1 MIDQSRILYRISET
15 TKLINIKIDE
25 EFNFDS
31 TNDAFIISEGSV
43 LSIGDRNLTQI
54 LNDGDPIGFAEA
66 ILAKKNLLRYRRYTD
81 LKLIKI
87 DGSLLRKE
95 VNNAHIVVKSIIKYN
110 LARIFGNSNSK
121 ARFLLEEK
129 FIRNN
134 ENFLNKRE
142 FEPYSKIFLSEHEAR
157 SMYFIEEGAVSLFTK
172 NNRKLANLKSG
183 DTFGE
188 SALIAGR
195 SRNNSA
201 ITSEKTV
208 LIQIDAKRL
217 SAQVANE
224 KPLVQLALL
233 NVIKRLDL
241 SNQMKFA
248 DDFAK
253 K

>member
-1 MIDQSRILYRISET
+1 MIDQSRILYRISKFTEV
-15 TKLINIKIDE
+15 INLKINE

-54 LNDGDPIGFAEA
+54 LNEGDPIGFAES
-66 ILAKKNLLRYRRYTD
+66 ILAKKNLLRYRRFTD

-87 DGSLLRKE
+87 DGPLLRQE
-95 VNNAHIVVKSIIKYN
+95 VNNSHIVVKSIIKYN
-110 LARIFGNSNSK
+110 LARIFGNFNSK

-129 FIRNN
+129 FIRSN

-142 FEPYSKIFLSEHEAR
+142 LEPYSKIFLSEHKAR
-157 SMYFIEEGAVSLFTK
+157 SMYFIEEGSVNLYTK
-172 NNRKLANLKSG
+172 NNRKLASLQPG

-195 SRNNSA
+195 TRNNSA
-201 ITSEKTV
+201 ISAEKTV
-208 LIQIDAKRL
+208 LIQIDAKKL
-217 SAQVANE
+217 MEQVENE

-253 K
+253 N